1 MLKLK
6 PNPTFKA
13 KVGIPTPEG
22 EAKVEFTFRHK
33 TRAQLQDYLFG
44 EHPDR
49 SDVDAVLEIAEAW
62 SGVDG
67 EFGRESL
74 DELFQNYH
82 GAAKAIV
89 KTYAEQLT
97 QARSGN

>member
-13 KVGIPTPEG
+13 KVVIPTPEG
-22 EAKVEFTFRHK
+22 EVKVDFTFKHK
-33 TRAQLQDYLFG
+33 TRDELQDFLFG

-49 SDVDAVLEIAEAW
+49 TDTDAVLEIAEGW

-67 EFGRESL
+67 AFGREAL
-74 DELFQNYH
+74 DEMFANYH
-82 GAAKAIV
+82 GAARAIV
-89 KTYAEQLT
+89 KAYAEQLT
-97 QARSGN
+97 QARAGN